1 MQEQYLTEHIRKY
14 VEFEI
19 QQGYQLKDIKEALVN
34 YGYNS
39 GLVNHV
45 INPFLKGLR
54 QIKQPKQK
62 HASAQQ
68 LREMNDEMYFY
79 IQNMLIDY
87 IKQQM
92 NKGYS
97 VKAIKGALLRAGHH
111 EDMLNKAFQFIKQGK
126 VIDYENP
133 IKTILPAHFLLV
145 SSLFLLVV
153 LTLFVSIS
161 TDENLLKVLLTLMP
175 GFFGVVLT
183 YTIITSTTST
193 PAKLASSTNR
203 LLVQITSL
211 LATAIVVVLFVILTQ
226 YTFIY
231 KTAQST
237 TLLLL
242 NAVPAFILSG
252 FMCILAPKQREEKA

>member
-1 MQEQYLTEHIRKY
+1 MQEQYLIEHIRRY

-19 QQGYQLKDIKEALVN
+19 QQGYQLNDIKEALVN
-34 YGYNS
+34 YGYDSN
-39 GLVNHV
+39 LVNH
-45 INPFLKGLR
+45 IIKGLR

-68 LREMNDEMYFY
+68 LREMNNEMYFY

-87 IKQQM
+87 IKQQL

-97 VKAIKGALLRAGHH
+97 LKAIKGALLRAGHH
-111 EDMLNKAFQFIKQGK
+111 EDMLNKAIKFVQQGK
-126 VIDYENP
+126 VIDYDNL
-133 IKTILPAHFLLV
+133 ITTILPAHFLLAV
-145 SSLFLLVV
+145 SLFLLVV

-161 TDENLLKVLLTLMP
+161 TDENLLKVLITMMP

-183 YTIITSTTST
+183 YTVITTTST
-193 PAKLASSTNR
+193 LTKLASSKNR
-203 LLVQITSL
+203 LLVQLTPL
-211 LATAIVVVLFVILTQ
+211 LTTAVVVLLFVILTQ

-242 NAVPAFILSG
+242 NAVPNFILSG
-252 FMCILAPKQREEKA
+252 LMFVFAPKQK

>member
-1 MQEQYLTEHIRKY
+1 MQEQYLIEHIRKY
-14 VEFEI
+14 VEFEM
-19 QQGYQLKDIKEALVN
+19 QQGYQLKDIKEALIN

-39 GLVNHV
+39 GLVAHA

-54 QIKQPKQK
+54 QVKPKTQKQ
-62 HASAQQ
+62 ASAQQ

-111 EDMLNKAFQFIKQGK
+111 EDMLNKAIKFVQQGK

-145 SSLFLLVV
+145 VSLFLLVV

-175 GFFGVVLT
+175 GFFGVLLT

-193 PAKLASSTNR
+193 PAKLASSKNR
-203 LLVQITSL
+203 LLVQLTPL

-231 KTAQST
+231 QTAQST

-252 FMCILAPKQREEKA
+252 FMCMLAPKEK

>member
-1 MQEQYLTEHIRKY
+1 MQEQYLIEHIRRY

-19 QQGYQLKDIKEALVN
+19 EQGYQLNDIKEALVN

-39 GLVNHV
+39 ALINHV
-45 INPFLKGLR
+45 IKGLR
-54 QIKQPKQK
+54 QIKQHKQPKQK

-87 IKQQM
+87 IKQQL

-97 VKAIKGALLRAGHH
+97 LKAIKGALLRAGHH
-111 EDMLNKAFQFIKQGK
+111 EDMLNKAIKFVQQGK

-133 IKTILPAHFLLV
+133 LTTILPAHFLLAV
-145 SSLFLLVV
+145 SLFLLIV

-161 TDENLLKVLLTLMP
+161 TDENLLKVLITMMP
-175 GFFGVVLT
+175 AFFGVVLT
-183 YTIITSTTST
+183 YTVITSVTSFATASTKSTST
-193 PAKLASSTNR
+193 KNR
-203 LLVQITSL
+203 LLVQLTPL
-211 LATAIVVVLFVILTQ
+211 LTTAVVVLLFVILTQ
-226 YTFIY
+226 YTIIY

-242 NAVPAFILSG
+242 NAVPNFILSG
-252 FMCILAPKQREEKA
+252 LMCVFAPKQK

>member
-1 MQEQYLTEHIRKY
+1 MQEQYLIEHIRRY

-19 QQGYQLKDIKEALVN
+19 QQGYQLNDIKEALVN
-34 YGYNS
+34 YGYDS
-39 GLVNHV
+39 ALINH
-45 INPFLKGLR
+45 ILKGLR
-54 QIKQPKQK
+54 QHKQPKQK

-87 IKQQM
+87 IKQQL

-97 VKAIKGALLRAGHH
+97 LKAIKGALLRAGHH
-111 EDMLNKAFQFIKQGK
+111 EDMLNKAIKFVQQGK
-126 VIDYENP
+126 VIDYDNL
-133 IKTILPAHFLLV
+133 ITTILPAHFLLAV
-145 SSLFLLVV
+145 SLFLLVV

-161 TDENLLKVLLTLMP
+161 TDENLLKVLITMMP
-175 GFFGVVLT
+175 AFFGVILT

-193 PAKLASSTNR
+193 PTKLASSRNR
-203 LLVQITSL
+203 LLVQLTPL
-211 LATAIVVVLFVILTQ
+211 LTTAVVVLLFVILTQ

-242 NAVPAFILSG
+242 NAVPNFVLSG
-252 FMCILAPKQREEKA
+252 LMCVFAPKQK